1 MIARLERTRTPAPQ
15 TTPVGPGI
23 RWPSAGSWLCRAQ
36 VGHIVA
42 LIAGV
47 GVLRRVEAAGAPR
60 LGGCWMVAVRVTAP
74 VAVATSTIVP
84 WLKAAVPNQTEHHG
98 PKARRHTQPL
108 RKNYSRSPLAIECN
122 PMVASTCKTTQ
133 LAIKGVGG
141 ESLGG
146 ERSWRRWK
154 G

>member
-1 MIARLERTRTPAPQ
+1 
-15 TTPVGPGI
+15 
-23 RWPSAGSWLCRAQ
+23 
-36 VGHIVA
+36 
-42 LIAGV
+42 
-47 GVLRRVEAAGAPR
+47 
-60 LGGCWMVAVRVTAP
+60 MVAVRVTAP
-74 VAVATSTIVP
+74 VAVATSTTVP

-133 LAIKGVGG
+133 LVIKGVGG

-146 ERSWRRWK
+146 K
-154 G
+154 GFGDVGKGSCLH